1 MRSKVNTPR
10 SIGAA
15 GLFFAIMLTAVSVQA
30 QSLRSPATDPLMVV
44 IPWRSAD
51 EIATDMNNAKDTKQ
65 LAMNR
70 NAQATER
77 LTQIASAIGGR
88 EASVDNIN
96 DRKDAAKDSKRDS
109 EAMSLKIEAKA
120 NKNAVDLLKRLRDLR
135 ETEVDMAKLEE
146 EHADMT
152 IRGLELE
159 SDLQGKRSDYGWQSY
174 EGAGVLTQNT
184 SSQVLD
190 ELEVSLLK
198 MQEKLADKSQDVASK
213 QKDVVKRRMKLHE
226 AQLKLGI

>member
-1 MRSKVNTPR
+1 MKSKVITPG

-30 QSLRSPATDPLMVV
+30 QSQWSPATDPLMVV

-51 EIATDMNNAKDTKQ
+51 EVATDMSNAKDTRE
-65 LAMNR
+65 LAMKR
-70 NAQATER
+70 SAQATER
-77 LTQIASAIGGR
+77 LTQIAGAIGSR
-88 EASVDNIN
+88 EASVDDIN
-96 DRKDAAKDSKRDS
+96 DRKDAAKDNKHKS

-120 NKNAVDLLKRLRDLR
+120 NKNAVDPLKRLRDLR
-135 ETEVDMAKLEE
+135 ETEVEVAKLET

-152 IRGLELE
+152 ISSLEVE
-159 SDLQGKRSDYGWQSY
+159 SDLQGKRSDFGWQSY
-174 EGAGVLTQNT
+174 EGAGALTQNT